1 LATSEP
7 HPAAARPCAG
17 AVDPVLLAVDD
28 IHTYYG
34 DSYVLQGLSLA
45 VPRGQ
50 IVALLGRNGMGK
62 TTLIR
67 SVAGLTPPR
76 AGTITFDGVPV
87 SGLRPHAI
95 AQRGLGLVP
104 QGRRTFPS
112 LTVRE
117 NLLLPTSGLAG
128 RRDRAGA
135 HGEHWTLEKVLREF
149 PNLAERAGQRARHLS
164 GGEQQMLAIGRALMS
179 NPRLILMDEP
189 SEGLAPVIVT
199 QLGEIMRGLR
209 EHGHS
214 ILLVEQNV
222 SLALA
227 VADYVYVLATGR
239 VVHEGPIADV
249 ARAPDRLGQHL
260 GL

>member
-7 HPAAARPCAG
+7 HPAAVHPGHAADAP
-17 AVDPVLLAVDD
+17 LLAVDD
-28 IHTYYG
+28 LHTYYG

-76 AGTITFDGVPV
+76 AGTITFDGVPI

-95 AQRGLGLVP
+95 AQRGIGLVP

-117 NLLLPTSGLAG
+117 NLLLPTSV
-128 RRDRAGA
+128 RRDA
-135 HGEHWTLEKVLREF
+135 
-149 PNLAERAGQRARHLS
+149 
-164 GGEQQMLAIGRALMS
+164 
-179 NPRLILMDEP
+179 
-189 SEGLAPVIVT
+189 
-199 QLGEIMRGLR
+199 
-209 EHGHS
+209 
-214 ILLVEQNV
+214 
-222 SLALA
+222 
-227 VADYVYVLATGR
+227 
-239 VVHEGPIADV
+239 
-249 ARAPDRLGQHL
+249 ARAQGPTRGRSPTSHARPSGWGSTWGCEARGHGPFWSPPRTDSRPPS
-260 GL
+260 